1 MRYDGMPTVMTAK
14 GMIRRK
20 REGGA
25 KPKFLAVD
33 FFCGAGGT
41 TRGLIDAGGYVV
53 AGIDKDARCERTY
66 VENNVNSSIDFIATR
81 FLNFDIFPRSSEYPA
96 GRQRQLFRELDDLL
110 PYYRRKAPGV

>member
-1 MRYDGMPTVMTAK
+1 MPTVMTAK

-53 AGIDKDARCERTY
+53 AGIEGCALRADLRRE
-66 VENNVNSSIDFIATR
+66 
-81 FLNFDIFPRSSEYPA
+81 
-96 GRQRQLFRELDDLL
+96 QR
-110 PYYRRKAPGV
+110 